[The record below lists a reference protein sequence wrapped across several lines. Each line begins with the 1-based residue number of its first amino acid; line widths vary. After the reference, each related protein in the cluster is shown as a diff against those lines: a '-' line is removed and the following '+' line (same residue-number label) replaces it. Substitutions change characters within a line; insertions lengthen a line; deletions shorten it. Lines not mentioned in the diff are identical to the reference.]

1 MTREKIIALCEENY
15 DEIVA
20 IRRELHQH
28 PEIGRQEFKTTE
40 IIIGYLEKWG
50 ISYER
55 LVDTGVVATVKG
67 EKEGI
72 TTALRADI
80 DALRIEEKT
89 DVPFKSCNNG
99 FMHACGHD
107 IHTASLLGAAKII
120 NENKDKLEGTVKF
133 FFQSDEEGD
142 GGAQRL
148 IEKGAMQGVDR
159 VFGLHVRPEMK
170 SGTLAVKYGK
180 FYAASDIF
188 EINVIGKG
196 GHCAEPHKN
205 VDAIV
210 IGAQIITALQTLVSR
225 NVSPLDST
233 VLTIGTANGGTFRN
247 TIAGEFSIT
256 GVTRSLGHEMR
267 MYLRQRI
274 KDTAEGIAKAMG
286 GEAVVRIIESY
297 PGIINDDKAADY
309 IEKTAKEY
317 LGAENVSILTE
328 AFMTTEDFGYYLY
341 EAPGCFYHIG
351 CESEYPLHSD
361 KFCPDEKAIL
371 TAMIMH
377 TASVLGELYKIY
389 KKF

>member
-1 MTREKIIALCEENY
+1 MTKEEIISLCEENY
-15 DEIVA
+15 DEIVS
-20 IRRELHQH
+20 IRRELHQC
-28 PEIGRQEFKTTE
+28 PEIGRSEFKTTD
-40 IIIGYLEKWG
+40 IIISYLEKWG

-55 LVDTGVVATVKG
+55 LIDTGVVATVKG
-67 EKEGI
+67 AKEGI

-80 DALRIEEKT
+80 DALRITENT
-89 DVPFKSCNNG
+89 DVPFKSHNG

-120 NENKDKLEGTVKF
+120 AENKSELSGTVKF
-133 FFQSDEEGD
+133 IFQPDEEGD
-142 GGAQRL
+142 GGAERL
-148 IEKGAMQGVDR
+148 IEKGVMQGVDR

-170 SGTLAVKYGK
+170 AGTLAVRYGK

-188 EINVIGKG
+188 EIDVIGKG

-225 NVSPLDST
+225 NVSPLDSA

-247 TIAGEFSIT
+247 TVAGEFSIT
-256 GVTRSLGHEMR
+256 GVTRSLGQEMR
-267 MYLRQRI
+267 MYLRNRI

-297 PGIINDDKAADY
+297 PGIVNEDSSAQY
-309 IEKTAKEY
+309 IEKTARDM
-317 LGAENVSILTE
+317 LGAENVSVLTE
-328 AFMTTEDFGYYLY
+328 PFMTTEDFGYYLDK
-341 EAPGCFYHIG
+341 AKGCFYHIG
-351 CESEYPLHSD
+351 CECEYPLHSD
-361 KFCPDEKAIL
+361 KFCGDERAIL

-377 TASVLGELYKIY
+377 TASAFV
-389 KKF
+389 

>member
-1 MTREKIIALCEENY
+1 MTKEKIISLCQENF
-15 DEIVA
+15 DETVA
-20 IRRELHQH
+20 VRRKLHAY
-28 PEIGRQEFKTTE
+28 PEIGRQEHRTTE
-40 IIIGYLEKWG
+40 TIIGYLENWD

-55 LVDTGVVATVKG
+55 LIETGVVATVKG
-67 EKEGI
+67 DKEGI

-80 DALRIEEKT
+80 DALGIMEKT
-89 DVPFKSCNNG
+89 SVPFKSQHEG

-120 NENKDKLEGTVKF
+120 NENRHELSGTVKF
-133 FFQSDEEGD
+133 IFQPDEEGD

-148 IEKGAMQGVDR
+148 IEKGAMKGVDR

-188 EINVIGKG
+188 EIDVIGKS

-210 IGAQIITALQTLVSR
+210 IGAQIITALQSIVSR
-225 NVSPLDST
+225 NVSPLESA

-247 TIAGEFSIT
+247 TVAGTFSIT
-256 GVTRSLGHEMR
+256 GVTRSLGKEMR

-286 GEAVVRIIESY
+286 AEAVVRIIESY
-297 PGIINDDKAADY
+297 PGIVNDNSSAEY
-309 IEKTAKEY
+309 IEKTAKDI
-317 LGAENVSILTE
+317 LGEENVSVLTSP
-328 AFMTTEDFGYYLY
+328 FMTTEDFGYYLD

-351 CESEYPLHSD
+351 CDCEYPLHSD

-371 TAMIMH
+371 TAMEMH
-377 TASVLGELYKIY
+377 IASVMG
-389 KKF
+389 

>member
-1 MTREKIIALCEENY
+1 MTKEEIISLCRENY
-15 DEIVA
+15 DDIVS
-20 IRRELHQH
+20 IRRELHMC
-28 PEIGRQEFKTTE
+28 PEIGRQEYETTE
-40 IIIGYLEKWG
+40 IIISYLEKWG
-50 ISYER
+50 IEYER
-55 LVDTGVVATVKG
+55 LIDTGVVATVKG

-80 DALRIEEKT
+80 DALRMQEKT
-89 DVPFKSCNNG
+89 DVPFSSRNAG

-120 NENKDKLEGTVKF
+120 NENKDKLSGTVKF
-133 FFQSDEEGD
+133 IFQPDEEGD

-148 IEKGAMQGVDR
+148 IEKGAMKDVDR

-170 SGTLAVKYGK
+170 TGTLAIKYGK

-188 EINVIGKG
+188 EIDVIGKG

-210 IGAQIITALQTLVSR
+210 IGAQIITALQTIVSR
-225 NVSPLDST
+225 NVSPLDNA

-247 TIAGEFSIT
+247 TVAGNFSIT
-256 GVTRSLGHEMR
+256 GVTRSLGQDMR

-286 GEAVVRIIESY
+286 GEADVRIIESY
-297 PGIINDDKAADY
+297 PGIVNDIEPAGY
-309 IEKTAKEY
+309 IEKTAEEY
-317 LGAENVSILTE
+317 LGEENVSVLSD
-328 AFMTTEDFGYYLY
+328 AYMTTEDFGYYLY

-351 CESEYPLHSD
+351 CDCEYPLHSD
-361 KFCPDEKAIL
+361 KFCPDEKSLL

-377 TASVLGELYKIY
+377 VASVL
-389 KKF
+389 

>member
-1 MTREKIIALCEENY
+1 MTKEKIITLCEENY

-20 IRRELHQH
+20 IRRELHQC
-28 PEIGRQEFKTTE
+28 PEKGRQEYKTTE
-40 IIIGYLEKWG
+40 IIISCLEKWG

-55 LVDTGVVATVKG
+55 LIDTGVVATVKG
-67 EKEGI
+67 EKDGI
-72 TTALRADI
+72 ITALRADI
-80 DALRIEEKT
+80 DALGITENT
-89 DVPFKSCNNG
+89 DVPFKSQNG

-120 NENKDKLEGTVKF
+120 NENKNDLAGTVKF
-133 FFQSDEEGD
+133 IFQSDEEGD
-142 GGAQRL
+142 GGAERL
-148 IEKGAMQGVDR
+148 IEKGAMDKVDR
-159 VFGLHVRPEMK
+159 VFGLHVRPEMNV
-170 SGTLAVKYGK
+170 GTVAVRYGK

-188 EINVIGKG
+188 EIDVIGKG

-225 NVSPLDST
+225 NVSPLDSA

-247 TIAGEFSIT
+247 TVAGEFSIT
-256 GVTRSLGHEMR
+256 GVTRSLGKEMR

-286 GEAVVRIIESY
+286 GKADVRIIESY
-297 PGIINDDKAADY
+297 PGIVNDNSSAEY
-309 IEKTAKEY
+309 IEKTARDI
-317 LGAENVSILTE
+317 LGTDNVAVLSE
-328 AFMTTEDFGYYLY
+328 PFMTTEDFGYYLDK
-341 EAPGCFYHIG
+341 AKGCFYHIG
-351 CESEYPLHSD
+351 CQSDYPLHSD

-377 TASVLGELYKIY
+377 TASV
-389 KKF
+389 FV

>member
-1 MTREKIIALCEENY
+1 MTKEKIIALCEENY
-15 DEIVA
+15 EKTVT
-20 IRRELHQH
+20 IRRELHQC
-28 PEIGRQEFKTTE
+28 PEKGRSEYKTTD
-40 IIIGYLEKWG
+40 IIISCLEKWG

-55 LVDTGVVATVKG
+55 LIDTGVVATVKG
-67 EKEGI
+67 EKDGI

-80 DALRIEEKT
+80 DALGITENT
-89 DVPFKSCNNG
+89 DVPFKSTNG

-120 NENKDKLEGTVKF
+120 AENKSELAGTVKF
-133 FFQSDEEGD
+133 IFQPDEEGD
-142 GGAQRL
+142 GGAERL
-148 IEKGAMQGVDR
+148 IEKGAMDGVDR

-170 SGTLAVKYGK
+170 VGTVAVRYGK

-188 EINVIGKG
+188 EIDVIGKS

-225 NVSPLDST
+225 NVSPLDSA

-247 TIAGEFSIT
+247 TVAGQFFVT
-256 GVTRSLGHEMR
+256 GVTRSLGKEMR

-297 PGIINDDKAADY
+297 PGIVNDDPSAEY
-309 IEKTAKEY
+309 IEKTAKDI
-317 LGAENVSILTE
+317 LGAENVSVLSSP
-328 AFMTTEDFGYYLY
+328 FMTTEDFGYYLDK
-341 EAPGCFYHIG
+341 AKGCFYHIG
-351 CESEYPLHSD
+351 CECDYPLHSD
-361 KFCPDEKAIL
+361 KFCPDERAIL

-377 TASVLGELYKIY
+377 TASV
-389 KKF
+389 FV

>member
-1 MTREKIIALCEENY
+1 MTKEKIIALCQENY

-20 IRRELHQH
+20 IRRELHQC
-28 PEIGRQEFKTTE
+28 PEKGRNEYKTTD
-40 IIIGYLEKWG
+40 IIISYLEKWG

-55 LVDTGVVATVKG
+55 PIETGVVAVVKG
-67 EKEGI
+67 DKDGV

-80 DALRIEEKT
+80 DALGISENT
-89 DVPFKSCNNG
+89 DVPFKSQNG

-120 NENKDKLEGTVKF
+120 NENKAELEGTVKF
-133 FFQSDEEGD
+133 IFQPDEEGD
-142 GGAQRL
+142 GGAERL
-148 IEKGAMQGVDR
+148 IDKGAMDGVDR

-170 SGTLAVKYGK
+170 VCTVAVRYGK

-188 EINVIGKG
+188 EIDVIGKS

-225 NVSPLDST
+225 NVSPLDSA

-247 TIAGEFSIT
+247 TVAGEFSIT
-256 GVTRSLGHEMR
+256 GVTRSLGQEMR

-286 GEAVVRIIESY
+286 GKAVVRIIESY
-297 PGIINDDKAADY
+297 PGIVNDDSSAEY
-309 IEKTAKEY
+309 IEKAARDI
-317 LGAENVSILTE
+317 LGDNNVSVLTE
-328 AFMTTEDFGYYLY
+328 PFMTTEDFGYYLN
-341 EAPGCFYHIG
+341 EAEGCFYHIG
-351 CESEYPLHSD
+351 CECDYPLHSD
-361 KFCPDEKAIL
+361 KFCPDERAIL

-377 TASVLGELYKIY
+377 TASV
-389 KKF
+389 FV

>member
-1 MTREKIIALCEENY
+1 MTKEKIISLCEENY
-15 DEIVA
+15 DEITE
-20 IRRELHQH
+20 IRRELHQC
-28 PEIGRQEFKTTE
+28 PEIGRCEFKTTE
-40 IIIGYLEKWG
+40 IIIRYLEKWG

-55 LVDTGVVATVKG
+55 LIDTGVVATVKG
-67 EKEGI
+67 AKEGL

-80 DALRIEEKT
+80 DALRIKENT
-89 DVPFKSCNNG
+89 DLPFKSQNEG

-142 GGAQRL
+142 GGAERL
-148 IEKGAMQGVDR
+148 IEKGAMEGVDR

-170 SGTLAVKYGK
+170 AGTLAVKYGK

-188 EINVIGKG
+188 EIDVIGKG

-225 NVSPLDST
+225 NVSPLESA

-247 TIAGEFSIT
+247 TVAGEFSIT
-256 GVTRSLGHEMR
+256 GVTRSLGKEMR
-267 MYLRQRI
+267 MYLRSRI
-274 KDTAEGIAKAMG
+274 RETAEGIAKAMG
-286 GEAVVRIIESY
+286 GDAVVRIIESY
-297 PGIINDDKAADY
+297 PGIVNDDSSAEY
-309 IEKTAKEY
+309 IEKTARDM
-317 LGAENVSILTE
+317 LGAENVSVLTE
-328 AFMTTEDFGYYLY
+328 PFMTTEDFGYYLDK
-341 EAPGCFYHIG
+341 AKGCFYHIG
-351 CESEYPLHSD
+351 CDSEYPLHSD
-361 KFCPDEKAIL
+361 RFCADERAIL

-377 TASVLGELYKIY
+377 TASV
-389 KKF
+389 FV

>member
-1 MTREKIIALCEENY
+1 MTKEKIIALCEENY

-20 IRRELHQH
+20 IRRELHKC
-28 PEIGRQEFKTTE
+28 PEIGRKEYKTTE
-40 IIIGYLEKWG
+40 IIIRYLEKWG

-55 LVDTGVVATVKG
+55 LIDTGVVATVKG

-80 DALRIEEKT
+80 DALGINENT
-89 DVPFKSCNNG
+89 DVPFKSENG

-107 IHTASLLGAAKII
+107 IHTSSLLGAAKII
-120 NENKDKLEGTVKF
+120 AENKSELSGTVKF

-142 GGAQRL
+142 GGAERL
-148 IEKGAMQGVDR
+148 IEKGAMDGVDR

-170 SGTLAVKYGK
+170 AGTLAVRYGK

-188 EINVIGKG
+188 EIDVIGKA

-225 NVSPLDST
+225 SVSPLDSA

-247 TIAGEFSIT
+247 TVAGKFSIT
-256 GVTRSLGHEMR
+256 GVTRSLGKEMR
-267 MYLRQRI
+267 MYLRDRI
-274 KDTAEGIAKAMG
+274 KDTVEGIAKAMG

-297 PGIINDDKAADY
+297 PGIVNEDSSAQY
-309 IEKTAKEY
+309 IEKTARDI
-317 LGAENVSILTE
+317 LGAENVSVLTE
-328 AFMTTEDFGYYLY
+328 PFMTTEDFGYYLDR
-341 EAPGCFYHIG
+341 AKGCFYHIG
-351 CESEYPLHSD
+351 CECKYPLHSD
-361 KFCPDEKAIL
+361 KFCPDERAIL

-377 TASVLGELYKIY
+377 TASAFV
-389 KKF
+389 

>member
-1 MTREKIIALCEENY
+1 MTNEKIIALCKENY

-20 IRRELHQH
+20 IRRELHQC
-28 PEIGRQEFKTTE
+28 PEKGRQEYKTTE
-40 IIIGYLEKWG
+40 IIISCLEKWG

-55 LVDTGVVATVKG
+55 LIDTGVVATVKG
-67 EKEGI
+67 EKEGV

-80 DALRIEEKT
+80 DALGITENT
-89 DVPFKSCNNG
+89 DVPFKSQNG

-120 NENKDKLEGTVKF
+120 NENKSELAGTVKF
-133 FFQSDEEGD
+133 IFQSDEEGD
-142 GGAQRL
+142 GGAERL
-148 IEKGAMQGVDR
+148 IAKGAMEGVDR

-170 SGTLAVKYGK
+170 VGTVAVRYGK

-188 EINVIGKG
+188 EIDVIGKA

-225 NVSPLDST
+225 NVSPLDSA

-247 TIAGEFSIT
+247 TVAGQFSIT
-256 GVTRSLGHEMR
+256 GVTRSLGQEMR
-267 MYLRQRI
+267 MYLRSRI

-286 GEAVVRIIESY
+286 GKAVVRIIESY
-297 PGIINDDKAADY
+297 PGIVNDNSSAEY
-309 IEKTAKEY
+309 IEKTARDI
-317 LGAENVSILTE
+317 LGGDNVTVLSE
-328 AFMTTEDFGYYLY
+328 PFMTTEDFGYYLDK
-341 EAPGCFYHIG
+341 AKGCFYHIG
-351 CESEYPLHSD
+351 CECEYPLHSD
-361 KFCPDEKAIL
+361 KFCGDERAIL

-377 TASVLGELYKIY
+377 TASV
-389 KKF
+389 FV

>member
-1 MTREKIIALCEENY
+1 MTKEKIVALCQENY

-20 IRRELHQH
+20 IRRELHQY
-28 PEIGRQEFKTTE
+28 PEKGRNEYKTTD
-40 IIIGYLEKWG
+40 IIISCLEKWG

-55 LVDTGVVATVKG
+55 LIETGVVAVVKG
-67 EKEGI
+67 DKDGV

-80 DALRIEEKT
+80 DALGISENT
-89 DVPFKSCNNG
+89 DVPFKSQNG

-120 NENKDKLEGTVKF
+120 NENKAELEGTVKF
-133 FFQSDEEGD
+133 IFQPDEEGD
-142 GGAQRL
+142 GGAERL
-148 IEKGAMQGVDR
+148 IAKGAMEGVDR

-170 SGTLAVKYGK
+170 VGTVAVRYGK

-188 EINVIGKG
+188 EIDIIGKS

-225 NVSPLDST
+225 NVSPLDSA

-247 TIAGEFSIT
+247 TVAGEFSIT
-256 GVTRSLGHEMR
+256 GVTRSLGQEMR

-274 KDTAEGIAKAMG
+274 KDTTEGIAKAMG
-286 GEAVVRIIESY
+286 GKAVVRIIESY
-297 PGIINDDKAADY
+297 PGIVNDDLSAGY
-309 IEKTAKEY
+309 IEKTARDILEN
-317 LGAENVSILTE
+317 ENVTVLSE
-328 AFMTTEDFGYYLY
+328 PFMTTEDFGYYLNK
-341 EAPGCFYHIG
+341 AKGCFYHIG
-351 CESEYPLHSD
+351 CECDYPLHSD
-361 KFCPDEKAIL
+361 KFCPDERAIL

-377 TASVLGELYKIY
+377 TASIFV
-389 KKF
+389 

>member
-1 MTREKIIALCEENY
+1 MTKEKIISLCEENY
-15 DEIVA
+15 DEITE
-20 IRRELHQH
+20 IRRELHQC
-28 PEIGRQEFKTTE
+28 PEIGRCEFKTTE
-40 IIIGYLEKWG
+40 IIIRYLEKWG

-55 LVDTGVVATVKG
+55 LIDTGVVATVKG
-67 EKEGI
+67 AKEGL

-80 DALRIEEKT
+80 DALRIKENT
-89 DVPFKSCNNG
+89 NLPFKSQNEG

-142 GGAQRL
+142 GGAERL
-148 IEKGAMQGVDR
+148 IEKGAMEGVDR

-170 SGTLAVKYGK
+170 AGTLAVKYGK

-188 EINVIGKG
+188 EIDIIGKG

-225 NVSPLDST
+225 NVSPLESA

-247 TIAGEFSIT
+247 TVAGEFSIT
-256 GVTRSLGHEMR
+256 GVTRSLGKEMR
-267 MYLRQRI
+267 MYLRSRI
-274 KDTAEGIAKAMG
+274 RETAEGIAKAMG
-286 GEAVVRIIESY
+286 GDAVVRIIESY
-297 PGIINDDKAADY
+297 PGIVNDDFSAEY
-309 IEKTAKEY
+309 IEKTARDM
-317 LGAENVSILTE
+317 LGAENVSVLTE
-328 AFMTTEDFGYYLY
+328 PFMTTEDFGYYLDK
-341 EAPGCFYHIG
+341 AKGCFYHIG
-351 CESEYPLHSD
+351 CDSEYPLHSD
-361 KFCPDEKAIL
+361 RFCADERAIL

-377 TASVLGELYKIY
+377 TASV
-389 KKF
+389 FV

>member
-1 MTREKIIALCEENY
+1 MTKEKIIALCEENY
-15 DEIVA
+15 EKIVE
-20 IRRELHQH
+20 IRRELHQC
-28 PEIGRQEFKTTE
+28 PEIGRCEHKTTD
-40 IIIGYLEKWG
+40 IIISHLEKWG

-55 LVDTGVVATVKG
+55 LIDTGVVATVKG
-67 EKEGI
+67 AEDGL

-80 DALRIEEKT
+80 DALRITENT
-89 DVPFKSCNNG
+89 NLPYKSENG

-120 NENKDKLEGTVKF
+120 AENKDKLAGTVKF
-133 FFQSDEEGD
+133 IFQPDEEGD
-142 GGAQRL
+142 GGAERL
-148 IEKGAMQGVDR
+148 IEKGAMDGVDR

-170 SGTLAVKYGK
+170 VGTLAVRYGK

-188 EINVIGKG
+188 EIDVIGKS

-225 NVSPLDST
+225 NVSPLDSA

-247 TIAGEFSIT
+247 TVAGKFSIT
-256 GVTRSLGHEMR
+256 GVTRSLGQEMR
-267 MYLRQRI
+267 MYLRDRI

-297 PGIINDDKAADY
+297 PGIVNEDSSAEY
-309 IEKTAKEY
+309 IEKTAKDI
-317 LGAENVSILTE
+317 LGDQNVSVLTE
-328 AFMTTEDFGYYLY
+328 PFMTTEDFGYYLHK
-341 EAPGCFYHIG
+341 ARGCFYHIG

-361 KFCPDEKAIL
+361 KFCADERAIL

-377 TASVLGELYKIY
+377 TASI
-389 KKF
+389 FM

>member
-1 MTREKIIALCEENY
+1 MTKERIISLCQDNF

-20 IRRELHQH
+20 IRRELHSY
-28 PEIGRQEFKTTE
+28 PEIGRQEHRTTE
-40 IIIGYLEKWG
+40 TIIGYLEKWG

-55 LVDTGVVATVKG
+55 LIETGVVATVKG
-67 EKEGI
+67 EKEGV

-80 DALRIEEKT
+80 DALGIGEKT
-89 DVPFKSCNNG
+89 DVPFKSRHEG

-120 NENKDKLEGTVKF
+120 NENKADLSGRVKF
-133 FFQSDEEGD
+133 IFQPDEEGD

-148 IEKGAMQGVDR
+148 IEKGAMKGVDR

-170 SGTLAVKYGK
+170 SGTLAVKYDK

-188 EINVIGKG
+188 EIDVIGKS

-210 IGAQIITALQTLVSR
+210 IGAQIITALQSIVSR
-225 NVSPLDST
+225 NVSPLDSA

-247 TIAGEFSIT
+247 TVAGTFSIT
-256 GVTRSLGHEMR
+256 GVTRSLGKEMR
-267 MYLRQRI
+267 IYLRQRI

-286 GEAVVRIIESY
+286 AEAVVRIIESY
-297 PGIINDDKAADY
+297 PGIVNDNSSAEY
-309 IEKTAKEY
+309 IEKTAKDI
-317 LGAENVSILTE
+317 LGEENVSILSE
-328 AFMTTEDFGYYLY
+328 PFMTTEDFGYYLD

-351 CESEYPLHSD
+351 CGCEYPLHSD
-361 KFCPDEKAIL
+361 KFCPDEKSIL
-371 TAMIMH
+371 TAMEMH
-377 TASVLGELYKIY
+377 ISSVMG
-389 KKF
+389 